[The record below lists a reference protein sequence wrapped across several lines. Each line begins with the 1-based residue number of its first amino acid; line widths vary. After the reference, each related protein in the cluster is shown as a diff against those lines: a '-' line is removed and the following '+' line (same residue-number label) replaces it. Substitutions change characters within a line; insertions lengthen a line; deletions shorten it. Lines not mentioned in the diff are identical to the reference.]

1 MEEQI
6 KELFR
11 LKFLTK
17 NSYSII
23 SILEWHLLP
32 EELKQEFI
40 NYYCDNR
47 LLLPYFVFKEMQETL
62 KNKYIDGLIRD
73 GYYPVDFGLSHTD
86 LSEDLLKIY
95 IENIIGVESVSD
107 ELFDLFT
114 TQQKIEH
121 IKKSGKAS
129 YYITEYQFNHL
140 KPLEKLDY
148 IVYNGYYDKFMIN
161 WYKTWRDSIERET
174 QMDSIL
180 N

>member
-1 MEEQI
+1 MDEKI

-11 LKFLTK
+11 LKYLTK
-17 NSYSII
+17 NSYFRI
-23 SILEWHLLP
+23 SELEWLLLP

-40 NYYCDNR
+40 NYYCANKS
-47 LLLPYFVFKEMQETL
+47 LLPDFAFKEMQETL
-62 KNKYIDGLIRD
+62 KNTYIDRLIRD
-73 GYYPVDFGLSHTD
+73 GYSPADLGLLHTD
-86 LSEDLLKIY
+86 LSEDLLKIF

-107 ELFDLFT
+107 EIFDLFT
-114 TQQKIEH
+114 LQQKIYH
-121 IKKSGKAS
+121 IQKSGKDS

-148 IVYNGYYDKFMIN
+148 SVYNGYYNKFMID
-161 WYKTWRDSIERET
+161 WYKPWRDAIEREK